1 MLVIMTS
8 EGLFLQLHFTTN
20 PQEMFA
26 VMGLSLSGRIAV
38 QVITG
43 GFGVLTKLQIGVAG
57 VFGVFLLVFSF
68 NESVF

>member
-8 EGLFLQLHFTTN
+8 KGLVLQLHLTTY

-43 GFGVLTKLQIGVAG
+43 GFGV
-57 VFGVFLLVFSF
+57 
-68 NESVF
+68 